1 MSATLEVT
9 TNIVLDVR
17 ISEQVLANPE
27 LHSAVTQAT
36 VYLKELLD
44 APNMR
49 VDRRKLDWYLST
61 VTGNTL
67 CASLSER
74 DRYGNRQ
81 AQMVATHAQM
91 LDPVSRDISIS
102 QLLRQLLRQQFF
114 QSGAV
119 IDRGIEE
126 LEAEEL
132 RNGHAD

>member
-1 MSATLEVT
+1 MSE
-9 TNIVLDVR
+9 
-17 ISEQVLANPE
+17 
-27 LHSAVTQAT
+27 
-36 VYLKELLD
+36 
-44 APNMR
+44 
-49 VDRRKLDWYLST
+49 W
-61 VTGNTL
+61 
-67 CASLSER
+67 

-81 AQMVATHAQM
+81 AQMVATRAQM

>member
-1 MSATLEVT
+1 MGATLEAT
-9 TNIVLDVR
+9 TNIFLDVT
-17 ISEQVLANPE
+17 ISEQILANPE
-27 LHSAVTQAT
+27 LNSAVAHATQ
-36 VYLKELLD
+36 YLKELLD
-44 APNMR
+44 APNMK
-49 VDRRKLDWYLST
+49 VDRRKLDWYFST
-61 VTGNTL
+61 VTGNDV
-67 CASLSER
+67 CAKLSEW

-81 AQMVATHAQM
+81 ALMVTNRAQM

-114 QSGAV
+114 QIGAV